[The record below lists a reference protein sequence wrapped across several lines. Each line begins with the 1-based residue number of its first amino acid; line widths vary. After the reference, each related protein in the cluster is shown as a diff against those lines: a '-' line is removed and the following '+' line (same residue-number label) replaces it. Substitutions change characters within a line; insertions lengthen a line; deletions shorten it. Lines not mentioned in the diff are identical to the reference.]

1 MSVSS
6 VLSVP
11 IFESRRVV
19 FVKNERKEGINAV
32 GEWGKTSLSK
42 IPLPLPQASG
52 FSPAFLQPLSL
63 WKTSSAAMTP
73 LVSSDDTSLA
83 PGAAVICPLLTSRS
97 LPLANLIMRIAMH
110 PAWWVSGARDLS
122 PAHQRQPGIDPWP
135 LAASVVVKCV
145 KVNQVSKLHLHRPS
159 LTCHNWRRDLSL
171 DNNYRCPPS
180 SRRWLL
186 GA

>member
-32 GEWGKTSLSK
+32 GELVSPKS
-42 IPLPLPQASG
+42 PFPYHRHRV